1 MGRKPKVATSS
12 PEPKLDLVPQQVEE
26 APDEVLQQQQ
36 PLNSVQAS
44 LMEFLAESLCG
55 DDLSLFMPPPL
66 IGAGKGDFFM
76 SDALLE
82 APGNSTS
89 FFDMEPNFS
98 LPPESEPIVPKEEP
112 VAMQQPEV
120 EEEEEQKLPSSSSES
135 EEEEEEQPMETEQQ
149 AEDEDNFQPRI
160 VQVTN
165 YQAQEQHTPQ
175 IKEEPLCVKEE
186 KEDIEPELL
195 ESNTISLERCKP
207 SGFVRQT
214 RRNWPWLL
222 ETEQEPPHLDTPQQ
236 DTQASQ
242 EQQQLRLMSV
252 YEEQQLHQQLQRVF
266 SLEQQHHIEIPAYVR
281 RFYRK
286 LCVRKWK
293 RDHNRPIFNLDEHID
308 PTARARMQQEKKQTQ
323 ILDRYQLLELG
334 NPDVRSSFYA
344 RIMGSTEHELFESP
358 YTQRVLHPFIYRSQT
373 IVPPWLRLM
382 CELKHRVNKIH
393 PSRSTID
400 FCYVR
405 PQHIPAVNALL
416 QSVFWPGIDGELA
429 GRNNCLWTHSNL
441 FLFTQ

>member
-1 MGRKPKVATSS
+1 MGRKPKVPATS
-12 PEPKLDLVPQQVEE
+12 PEPKMDLAPLPQEE
-26 APDEVLQQQQ
+26 APDEVLQQQ
-36 PLNSVQAS
+36 PLSSVQAS
-44 LMEFLAESLCG
+44 LMDFLAESLCG
-55 DDLSLFMPPPL
+55 DDLSLFMPPPI

-76 SDALLE
+76 PDALLE
-82 APGNSTS
+82 APGNSAS
-89 FFDMEPNFS
+89 FFDMETSFG
-98 LPPESEPIVPKEEP
+98 LPPVESEPTVRGEETA
-112 VAMQQPEV
+112 AMQQPE
-120 EEEEEQKLPSSSSES
+120 EKEIEEEQKLSTISSES
-135 EEEEEEQPMETEQQ
+135 EEEEPMETEQPV
-149 AEDEDNFQPRI
+149 EDEDNFQPRI

-165 YQAQEQHTPQ
+165 YQAQEQQTPH
-175 IKEEPLCVKEE
+175 IKEEPLCTKEE
-186 KEDIEPELL
+186 KEDFEPELL
-195 ESNTISLERCKP
+195 EGNTISLEHFKP
-207 SGFVRQT
+207 SGFVRQP
-214 RRNWPWLL
+214 RRNWPWLQ
-222 ETEQEPPHLDTPQQ
+222 ETEQEPQHLDSQQ
-236 DTQASQ
+236 ETQASQ

-323 ILDRYQLLELG
+323 ILDRYQLLEMG
-334 NPDVRSSFYA
+334 NPDIRSSFYA

-382 CELKHRVNKIH
+382 CELKHRVNKVH

-429 GRNNCLWTHSNL
+429 MGNNRHTLISI
-441 FLFTQ
+441 FTRS